1 MSERKSDPRLERSLP
16 SLAASTPRLEPS
28 EPSLGGSDP
37 PRHVAHAQLVDRRP
51 LLGFEDSPKR
61 AKPSLKAVSEAQLW
75 AYLGQQAT
83 QNRISRLVSW
93 FVSEKTPA
101 FVVEEIA
108 QEANIAAMMAK
119 SRPRSTET
127 MAAWLRTVVRRAVC
141 HHFRAGASDQKWL
154 NRDEDVEEVGAEPV
168 ESPGDL
174 WLIGDWLRPAVA
186 HDERDQETFELI
198 GYKARGDK
206 TDQEVADEHGMT
218 YAAWTSRLS
227 RFKKKYEPR
236 WRRRERALLLLRFG
250 GAAVVLTLV
259 AYVLWRLLSSVSPA
273 HAPLPAPPPPV
284 SAEPAPAPTPSE
296 EPFMPA
302 DPTHQAKPRRRP

>member
-1 MSERKSDPRLERSLP
+1 MSERKSDPRLERSRPPLE
-16 SLAASTPRLEPS
+16 ASPPRLEPS
-28 EPSLGGSDP
+28 EPSLGESDR
-37 PRHVAHAQLVDRRP
+37 PRHVAQAQLVERGP
-51 LLGFEDSPKR
+51 PLGFEDPPER

-75 AYLGQQAT
+75 AYLGEQAT
-83 QNRISRLVSW
+83 QKRISRLVSW
-93 FVSEKTPA
+93 FVSEKTPV

-108 QEANIAAMMAK
+108 QEANIAAMMAR

-141 HHFRAGASDQKWL
+141 HHFRNGATDQKWL
-154 NRDEDVEEVGAEPV
+154 NRDEDVEEVGAEPA

-174 WLIGDWLRPAVA
+174 WLMGDWLRPAVA

-206 TDQEVADEHGMT
+206 TDQQVADEHGMT

-236 WRRRERALLLLRFG
+236 WQRRQRALLFLRFG
-250 GAAVVLTLV
+250 GAAIGLALI
-259 AYVLWRLLSSVSPA
+259 AYVLWRLLSPASPA
-273 HAPLPAPPPPV
+273 HAPLPSPLPPV
-284 SAEPAPAPTPSE
+284 SAAPAPAPKPP

-302 DPTHQAKPRRRP
+302 DPTHQAKPPRRP